1 MAHMMKSPN
10 GMMVNDFD
18 TDFEK
23 ELYTLL
29 HKYTSDPKILNLLL
43 MVSSDI
49 SELSRDRSNVD
60 DEFADKTPVA
70 GSYFAMVKGN
80 NSIPFNYEALFNII
94 YDNLFHNDPIQAV
107 RVVSNSVSCFLEMFK
122 KIAVGLLDESQ
133 AIAAKNE
140 FTKVQAEILKLHNSM
155 IHNTILNKFGFND
168 FCRSYA
174 IHIINRR
181 NSGEEDV
188 PPTLTEEY
196 LLIHNYLRSND
207 EKQRELSKEA
217 LLRTFEMFYNYENDR
232 PAVEEAFNNNLP
244 KGEFPFLIDP
254 DDLFENMLADLT
266 GDSTISQLNQM
277 TKIIDS
283 RSDDKE
289 IAKCKYKIVQKFKK
303 AYPKYAE
310 LSQSELE
317 DILIK
322 TFPYDD
328 VNLEIMHIYSRMIDY
343 IETMPGRT
351 ASETVIISTPGST
364 TMDESSMQRLLDDM
378 QLGSSK
384 IN

>member
-1 MAHMMKSPN
+1 MAHMMKSPS

-29 HKYTSDPKILNLLL
+29 HKYTNDPKILNLLL

-49 SELSRDRSNVD
+49 SELSSDNN
-60 DEFADKTPVA
+60 DEFADKSPVA

-107 RVVSNSVSCFLEMFK
+107 RVVYNSVSCFLEMFK
-122 KIAVGLLDESQ
+122 KIGVELLDDSQ
-133 AIAAKNE
+133 KIAAKNE
-140 FTKVQAEILKLHNSM
+140 FTKVQAEILKIHKSM
-155 IHNTILNKFGFND
+155 IHNGILNKFGFND

-174 IHIINRR
+174 IHTINRR

-196 LLIHNYLRSND
+196 LLLHNYLRSDN
-207 EKQRELSKEA
+207 EQQRELSKEA
-217 LLRTFEMFYNYENDR
+217 LLRTFEMFYNYVGDR
-232 PAVEEAFNNNLP
+232 PAIEEAFNNNLP

-266 GDSTISQLNQM
+266 GDSTISQLNEM
-277 TKIIDS
+277 TKIIDA
-283 RSDDKE
+283 RLDDKE
-289 IAKCKYKIVQKFKK
+289 IAKFKYKIVQKFKN
-303 AYPKYAE
+303 AYPKYAT

-322 TFPYDD
+322 TFPYDN
-328 VNLEIMHIYSRMIDY
+328 VNLEIMHIYSRMIDH
-343 IETMPGRT
+343 IDAMPGMNS
-351 ASETVIISTPGST
+351 SENIIISTSGSA
-364 TMDESSMQRLLDDM
+364 TMDEAAMQRLLDDM
-378 QLGSSK
+378 LPGSSTL
-384 IN
+384 N

>member
-1 MAHMMKSPN
+1 MSHMIKSPS

-29 HKYTSDPKILNLLL
+29 HKYTNDPKILNLLL

-49 SELSRDRSNVD
+49 SELSRDSADNI
-60 DEFADKTPVA
+60 DEFADKPPVA

-107 RVVSNSVSCFLEMFK
+107 RVVYNSVSCFLEMFK
-122 KIAVGLLDESQ
+122 KIGVELLDDSQ
-133 AIAAKNE
+133 KIAAKNE
-140 FTKVQAEILKLHNSM
+140 FTKVQAEILKIHKSM
-155 IHNTILNKFGFND
+155 IHNGILNKFGFND

-196 LLIHNYLRSND
+196 LLLHNYLRSDN
-207 EKQRELSKEA
+207 EQQRELSKEA
-217 LLRTFEMFYNYENDR
+217 LLRTFEMFYNYAGDR
-232 PAVEEAFNNNLP
+232 SAVEEAFNNNLP

-266 GDSTISQLNQM
+266 GDSTISQLNEM
-277 TKIIDS
+277 TKIIDA
-283 RSDDKE
+283 RLDDKE
-289 IAKCKYKIVQKFKK
+289 IAKCKYKIVQKFKN
-303 AYPKYAE
+303 AYPKYAT

-322 TFPYDD
+322 TFPYDN
-328 VNLEIMHIYSRMIDY
+328 VNLEIMHIYSRMIDH
-343 IETMPGRT
+343 IDAMPGMNS
-351 ASETVIISTPGST
+351 SENIIISTPGSA
-364 TMDESSMQRLLDDM
+364 TMDEAAMQRLLDDM
-378 QLGSSK
+378 LPGSSTL
-384 IN
+384 N